1 MQFLRNCF
9 VLLFPGAG
17 PNRNPARTRPA
28 SMARGNFFEIE
39 QARGNFLEIE
49 QARGNFFEI
58 ANDENYGP
66 TRPLTLLDFT
76 AAAVAK

>member
-1 MQFLRNCF
+1 
-9 VLLFPGAG
+9 
-17 PNRNPARTRPA
+17 
-28 SMARGNFFEIE
+28 MARGNFFEIE